1 MDLEEFREELAKAG
15 LEHTSASALERPP
28 CLRVFEYL
36 YLGPRRREMPVGV
49 PAIAGTAAHDGIQG
63 VVCDGTDIEDALAE
77 ASSHIRSHKPIS
89 DLDEL
94 KTNQYVE
101 DVELVINNGVEALAP
116 YAGMNMWP
124 EERITLTRKE
134 LALPMIGFVDIGSDD
149 VIIELKTKWSPLG
162 PPKKDLTRSFR
173 KVKLPTRPDEA
184 HVRQVAVYWAA
195 TGKMPIL
202 IYITKEGSVTFTA
215 DNCADLQTKS
225 LLRRFNQLLHN
236 AIVWENL
243 LSISTDPKVLAMY
256 IQPAWEDFR
265 YRFMSDE
272 FLKEARELYS
282 V

>member
-1 MDLEEFREELAKAG
+1 
-15 LEHTSASALERPP
+15 
-28 CLRVFEYL
+28 
-36 YLGPRRREMPVGV
+36 
-49 PAIAGTAAHDGIQG
+49 
-63 VVCDGTDIEDALAE
+63 
-77 ASSHIRSHKPIS
+77 
-89 DLDEL
+89 
-94 KTNQYVE
+94 
-101 DVELVINNGVEALAP
+101 
-116 YAGMNMWP
+116 
-124 EERITLTRKE
+124 
-134 LALPMIGFVDIGSDD
+134 MIGFVDIGSDD